1 MDEKIPMDNYFAVLL
16 EHIQTTEESIAYH
29 AIKVYLEQLE
39 SVVFPGPKDPLV
51 RKWIED
57 GLIK

>member
-1 MDEKIPMDNYFAVLL
+1 MDDYFAVLL

-29 AIKVYLEQLE
+29 AIKVYLEELE
-39 SVVFPGPKDPLV
+39 SIVFPAPKDPLV